1 MRDSRCTVQQQLL
14 MPGPAAPHEEEAAR
28 DADIDAWD
36 LASRLNIERNEV
48 VSFRKHLLHVEME
61 NVKSH
66 FSVYMEEKNKGER
79 KPAFFRKK

>member
-1 MRDSRCTVQQQLL
+1 M
-14 MPGPAAPHEEEAAR
+14 G
-28 DADIDAWD
+28 ADIDAWD

-48 VSFRKHLLHVEME
+48 VSFRKQSLNEEME

-66 FSVYMEEKNKGER
+66 FSVYMEEKNKGEM